1 MKIKPNKKTFREI
14 KDKEE
19 KVQDFFKK
27 NYWTKFQKE
36 TLATEVLIGKVYKE
50 IVLTSVAKSIIK
62 STVSR

>member
-27 NYWTKFQKE
+27 NYFNKIPKRDTCYRSFNRK
-36 TLATEVLIGKVYKE
+36 
-50 IVLTSVAKSIIK
+50 SVQRNCS
-62 STVSR
+62 

>member
-27 NYWTKFQKE
+27 NYSNKIPKRDTRHRSFNRK
-36 TLATEVLIGKVYKE
+36 
-50 IVLTSVAKSIIK
+50 SVQRNCSYLSCKK
-62 STVSR
+62 YH

>member
-27 NYWTKFQKE
+27 NYFNKIPKRDTCYRSFNRK
-36 TLATEVLIGKVYKE
+36 
-50 IVLTSVAKSIIK
+50 SVQRNCSYLSCKK
-62 STVSR
+62 CH

>member
-27 NYWTKFQKE
+27 NYSNKIPKRDTCYRSCKRKNVQRNCSYLSCK
-36 TLATEVLIGKVYKE
+36 KYH
-50 IVLTSVAKSIIK
+50 
-62 STVSR
+62 

>member
-27 NYWTKFQKE
+27 NYFNKIPKRDTCNRSFNRE
-36 TLATEVLIGKVYKE
+36 
-50 IVLTSVAKSIIK
+50 SVQRNCSYLSCKK
-62 STVSR
+62 YH